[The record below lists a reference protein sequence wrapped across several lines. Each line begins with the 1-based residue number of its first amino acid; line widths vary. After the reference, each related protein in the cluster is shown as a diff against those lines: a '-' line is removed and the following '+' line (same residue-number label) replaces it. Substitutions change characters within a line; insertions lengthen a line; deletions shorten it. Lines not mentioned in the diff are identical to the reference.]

1 MRRAIAVLCLL
12 ALALVPIGQSSG
24 GVISSIQITG
34 NNLVGEGPIDLN
46 ITLTGVGGASSAS
59 VTWNAS
65 LTDIEGNLIDSDSGN
80 ILVDQDIFVYVES
93 TLGLAP
99 LGVSNLTIS
108 LTGDVGTPD
117 STQWILYEETI
128 TRLRPLNISIG
139 EPIFNAIDEN
149 GDYTN
154 NLTVN
159 DGDFVEINLPVI
171 NSGDIDWV
179 GGVNMTVDGVIT
191 NSTNMTVLGDE
202 TKITTFQ
209 LGPLSEGNAQF
220 EFELFGTQDT
230 NQIDNI
236 LSSSLQVHPPPLP
249 SLAFNLTRLVEP
261 SAGSNVEWNLHVS
274 NTGES
279 DFVGNITCTF
289 EQQIVKSVSSNLSVN
304 EQLNISV
311 SMLSKPGLLNCTS
324 DGTRTVGTSSVTDIL
339 DFQSAIITGVGQ
351 NSPSF
356 INGPWHVGDTIS
368 VSILVRN
375 EGDAVGNAALEFI
388 DGNESYISQYIS
400 LESGGAGEIT
410 HVLNFQEANAYL
422 LNWSIVSYDS
432 SVDDNLSGIINL
444 PVEPAQDLTIVLD
457 DLNKQGESTLVDWS
471 IDLASG
477 VPRDVKIE
485 YGSIIDGDKEVL
497 ISEERTILPGV
508 TYGDMNLGS
517 INADQIFVKVR
528 PIGWIIGLGSTVEDQ
543 KESIENNPIPSVA
556 VNPIT
561 QPRVPKEGQQV
572 TLQYTL
578 SNTGEGGILQSEVI
592 VTDDSNSII
601 GIQTINAQGKSS
613 EDYSIVVDWPD
624 GENVVITVTWYVDD
638 LSYSDQILV
647 KSELVESEDSDF
659 SLPIGGILGG
669 LALGMLVIFAIRVK
683 NSPKSDKPK
692 KKVSKQKK
700 PKSNEKVEV
709 SCPTCD
715 RRLRVPGDYS
725 GAVRC
730 PECETKFDVESKIDP
745 EDEQLDEDEEPEQK
759 DEADLWSSSDND
771 ILGCPKCS
779 RKLKVPYEKRPAKAR
794 CPACGTIFEARAN

>member
-1 MRRAIAVLCLL
+1 MLCLL

-80 ILVDQDIFVYVES
+80 ILVDQDTFVYVES

-108 LTGDVGTPD
+108 LTGDVGTPN

-149 GDYTN
+149 GAYTN

-171 NSGDIDWV
+171 NSGDIDWF

-191 NSTNMTVLGDE
+191 NSTNLTVLRDE

-209 LGPLSEGNAQF
+209 LGPLIEGNSQF

-230 NQIDNI
+230 NQIDNT

-274 NTGES
+274 NTGEA
-279 DFVGNITCTF
+279 DFVGNITCIF
-289 EQQIVKSVSSNLSVN
+289 EQQIIKSVSSNLSVN
-304 EQLNISV
+304 EELNISV

-339 DFQSAIITGVGQ
+339 DFQSAIITGAGQ

-422 LNWSIVSYDS
+422 LHWSIISYDS
-432 SVDDNLSGIINL
+432 SVDDNLSGVVNL

-485 YGSIIDGDKEVL
+485 YGSIIDGDKDVL

-543 KESIENNPIPSVA
+543 KESIDINLIPSVA

-561 QPRVPKEGQQV
+561 QPRVPTEGQQV

-578 SNTGEGGILQSEVI
+578 SNTGDGGILQSEVI

-624 GENVVITVTWYVDD
+624 GENVVITVTWYVDG

-647 KSELVESEDSDF
+647 KSELVDSEDSDF

-745 EDEQLDEDEEPEQK
+745 QDEQLDEDEEPEEK
-759 DEADLWSSSDND
+759 DNADLWSSSDND

>member
-80 ILVDQDIFVYVES
+80 ILVDQDTFVYVES

-108 LTGDVGTPD
+108 LTGDVGTPN

-149 GDYTN
+149 GAYTN

-171 NSGDIDWV
+171 NSGDIDWF

-191 NSTNMTVLGDE
+191 NSTNLTVLRDE

-209 LGPLSEGNAQF
+209 LGPLIEGNSQF

-230 NQIDNI
+230 NQIDNT

-274 NTGES
+274 NTGEA
-279 DFVGNITCTF
+279 DFVGNITCIF
-289 EQQIVKSVSSNLSVN
+289 EQQIIKSVSSNLSVN
-304 EQLNISV
+304 EELNISV

-339 DFQSAIITGVGQ
+339 DFQSAIITGAGQ

-422 LNWSIVSYDS
+422 LHWSIISYDS
-432 SVDDNLSGIINL
+432 SVDDNLSGVVNL

-485 YGSIIDGDKEVL
+485 YGSIIDGDKDVL

-543 KESIENNPIPSVA
+543 KESIDINLIPSVA

-561 QPRVPKEGQQV
+561 QPRVPTEGQQV

-578 SNTGEGGILQSEVI
+578 SNTGDGGILQSEVI

-624 GENVVITVTWYVDD
+624 GENVVITVTWYVDG

-647 KSELVESEDSDF
+647 KSELVDSEDSDF

-683 NSPKSDKPK
+683 NSPKSEKPK

-745 EDEQLDEDEEPEQK
+745 QDEQLDEDEEPEEK
-759 DEADLWSSSDND
+759 DNADLWSSSDND